1 MGSIIKELQNIDILA
16 WVTTG
21 FQILAIFVAAQVA
34 IEKFS
39 VAIGKPVRWVKQKNE
54 ERRLIIQTAQSLDD
68 LWKQRAIDVEQSI
81 NHDKRLKE
89 DLRNV
94 SNKIDTL
101 SGQITSMQRKI
112 DETEMAKLKDTIITY
127 YKKYK
132 DIGEWS
138 KLEKEA
144 FWDLFES
151 YESHGG
157 NGFMHSI
164 VEPVMRELNVID

>member
-1 MGSIIKELQNIDILA
+1 VNEIAELQKIDILS
-16 WVTTG
+16 WLVTG
-21 FQILAIFVAAQVA
+21 FLILSAINASAT
-34 IEKFS
+34 IIGKFS
-39 VAIGKPVRWVKQKNE
+39 ETVGRPVKWVKRKNE
-54 ERRLIIQTAQSLDD
+54 ERQLIIQTSQSLDE
-68 LWKQRAIDVEQSI
+68 LWKQRGIDVEQSI
-81 NHDKRLKE
+81 KHDERLKN
-89 DLRNV
+89 DLQSV

-157 NGFMHSI
+157 NGFIHSI

>member
-1 MGSIIKELQNIDILA
+1 MSEIAELQKIDILS
-16 WVTTG
+16 WLVTG
-21 FQILAIFVAAQVA
+21 FLILSAINASVSIVG
-34 IEKFS
+34 KFS
-39 VAIGKPVRWVKQKNE
+39 ETIGKPVKWVRRKNE
-54 ERRLIIQTAQSLDD
+54 ERQLIIQTSQSLDE
-68 LWKQRAIDVEQSI
+68 LWRQRGIDVDQSI
-81 NHDKRLKE
+81 KHDERLKN
-89 DLRNV
+89 DLQSV
-94 SNKIDTL
+94 SNKIDIL
-101 SGQITSMQRKI
+101 SGQITSMQSKI
-112 DETEMAKLKDTIITY
+112 DETEMAKLKDTLVTY

-138 KLEKEA
+138 KLEKDA

>member
-1 MGSIIKELQNIDILA
+1 MDKIAELQNINILS

-21 FQILAIFVAAQVA
+21 FQILAIIAAMAA
-34 IEKFS
+34 IIGKFS
-39 VAIGKPVRWVKQKNE
+39 EVVGRPVKWVKRKNE
-54 ERRLIIQTAQSLDD
+54 ERQLIILTSQSLDE
-68 LWKQRAIDVEQSI
+68 LWKQRGIDVEQSI
-81 NHDKRLKE
+81 KHDERLKN
-89 DLRNV
+89 DLQSV

-157 NGFMHSI
+157 NGFIHSI

>member
-1 MGSIIKELQNIDILA
+1 MSEIAELQKIDILS
-16 WVTTG
+16 WLVTG
-21 FQILAIFVAAQVA
+21 FLILSAINAGASIVG
-34 IEKFS
+34 KFS
-39 VAIGKPVRWVKQKNE
+39 ETIGKPVKWVRRKNE
-54 ERRLIIQTAQSLDD
+54 ERQLIIQTSQSLDE
-68 LWKQRAIDVEQSI
+68 LWKQRDIDVEQSI
-81 NHDKRLKE
+81 KHDERLKN
-89 DLRNV
+89 DLQNV

-157 NGFMHSI
+157 NGFIHSI